1 MNEKTF
7 QNAITLF
14 DKLGKVDVKS
24 LFSRIK
30 EHDSVQKSID
40 ELALEMLG
48 LDDWKSRLDEI
59 YDAVAKELEA
69 MHKILETSRK
79 PQKKSKIKIEGRE
92 EEKTE
97 LTKWFK

>member
-14 DKLGKVDVKS
+14 DKLGKINVKP
-24 LFSRIK
+24 LYRRIK
-30 EHDSVQKSID
+30 EHNMVQRSID
-40 ELALEMLG
+40 ELALEMLR
-48 LDDWKSRLDEI
+48 LDDWKPRLDEI
-59 YDAVAKELEA
+59 YDAVAKELET

-79 PQKKSKIKIEGRE
+79 PQKKSKIKLERKE